1 MTTPLSALSGHVIVC
16 GLGGLGVRIVE
27 QLHLSGSEA
36 VVVAEDAEAGRA
48 AGLSNWGVEHVI
60 GSGRNAHTLLEAGI
74 GRAGALI
81 CVEQND
87 LHALETVLAAH
98 DLRADLRI
106 VVQMANA
113 GVGRAVT
120 EITGPGTV
128 LDVAGLAAPSIVDV
142 CTRTDIHQLELG
154 GRPFVIVD
162 QPSPRAGTLR
172 SVFGDLAPLAVVSEA
187 HGVEICPGRDTEVEK
202 GDRVTVIATPA
213 EMEVVGLPTSAEH
226 ARPWWGVRA
235 VDWSRRIVRSTWDL
249 ADRPLKINLAVL
261 VAVVLVG
268 FAIIAVWFHPA
279 PGHHLSLIAAL
290 YFTVETV
297 TTIGYGDYSF
307 AGQSAALQIF
317 ATVFF
322 IVSITLVTS
331 GFAFFTNL
339 LLSRR
344 ISEAF
349 GKQRAT
355 RMEGHTVVIGLGEV
369 GVRVVRAL
377 RASGGRAVVIER
389 DENNRH
395 LAQAEALGVPIIRGN
410 ATLVETLEA
419 ANVASAAA
427 VAVLTSDDLTNVE
440 TGLAVRDYLGQRRD
454 EVPLVLRIFD
464 RTLGRR
470 VGESFRFHE
479 VRSTSALAAPWFVGA
494 ALGLDVLATFYV
506 ERELLLVAR
515 LTVAPSGGLAGVA
528 MRELSAKIRVVALSR
543 AAEHGRLEH
552 PPRRDT
558 QFAPGDQAYLIG
570 PYDDLLVV
578 LRRDAAANIEAA
590 NP

>member
-1 MTTPLSALSGHVIVC
+1 VIVC

-27 QLHLSGSEA
+27 QLHLSGSDA

-48 AGLSNWGVEHVI
+48 AGLANWGVHQVI
-60 GSGRNAHTLLEAGI
+60 GAGRNAHSLLEAGI
-74 GRAGALI
+74 GTAAALI
-81 CVEQND
+81 CVEEND

-98 DLRADLRI
+98 DLRQDLRI

-113 GVGRAVT
+113 GVGRAVS

-142 CTRTDIHQLELG
+142 CTGTDIHELELG
-154 GRPFVIVD
+154 GRHFVLVD
-162 QPSPRAGTLR
+162 KPSPRAGTLR
-172 SVFGDLAPLAVVSEA
+172 SVFGDLAPIAVVSPSG
-187 HGVEICPGRDTEVEK
+187 GVEICPGRDTEVEK

-213 EMEVVGLPTSAEH
+213 EMEAIGVPTSAQQ
-226 ARPWWGVRA
+226 APVRWGVHL
-235 VDWSRRIVRSTWDL
+235 VEWGRRVVRSTWEL
-249 ADRPLKINLAVL
+249 ADKPLKINLAAL
-261 VAVVLVG
+261 VVLVLL
-268 FAIIAVWFHPA
+268 ASVVVVVWYRPS
-279 PGHHLSLIAAL
+279 PGTHLSFISAV

-297 TTIGYGDYSF
+297 STVGYGDYSY
-307 AGQSAALQIF
+307 AGQSQALQVF
-317 ATVFF
+317 AIVF
-322 IVSITLVTS
+322 IVLGVTLVTS
-331 GFAFFTNL
+331 GFALVTNL
-339 LLSRR
+339 LLGRR

-377 RASGGRAVVIER
+377 RAGGGRAVVIER

-395 LAQAEALGVPIIRGN
+395 LAQAEALDVPIIRGN
-410 ATLVETLEA
+410 ATLVETLQA
-419 ANVASAAA
+419 ANVDAASA

-440 TGLAVRDYLGQRRD
+440 TGLAVRDYLGARRE

-470 VGESFRFHE
+470 VGESFRFRE

-558 QFAPGDQAYLIG
+558 RFAPGDQAYLIG

-578 LRRDAAANIEAA
+578 LRRDAAANQDV
-590 NP
+590 PTG